1 MVMGQSQQMWVHTI
15 VYLLFV
21 ILRCHWSH
29 DLEMERI
36 FFGVIQES
44 NDMIDALD
52 EASSDEEFDEED
64 LAEVRKG

>member
-1 MVMGQSQQMWVHTI
+1 MVMGRSQQMWVHTI

-29 DLEMERI
+29 DLEMYVLGI
-36 FFGVIQES
+36 IQES

-52 EASSDEEFDEED
+52 EASSDDEFDEED
-64 LAEVRKG
+64 LAELRKG